1 MKTILTLLILLST
14 IAWFPAFGQLTDAD
28 LNQIRLIIREEVKT
42 EIKAEITASETRMK
56 EYVDLKIANVD
67 NQISLKIANVDSQI
81 SLKIAN
87 VDSQIKTMNREIGAI
102 RSQINVFIGIPLLI
116 ITLLF
121 AWRALR
127 DRANDKQIQALIAEN
142 ADLKRQ
148 QTLTS

>member
-1 MKTILTLLILLST
+1 MKTILTLSILLST
-14 IAWFPAFGQLTDAD
+14 IAWFPAFGELTDAD

-42 EIKAEITASETRMK
+42 EIKAEITASEARMK
-56 EYVDLKIANVD
+56 EYID
-67 NQISLKIANVDSQI
+67 
-81 SLKIAN
+81 LKIAN
-87 VDSQIKTMNREIGAI
+87 VDSQIKANTREIGAI

-142 ADLKRQ
+142 KDLKRQ